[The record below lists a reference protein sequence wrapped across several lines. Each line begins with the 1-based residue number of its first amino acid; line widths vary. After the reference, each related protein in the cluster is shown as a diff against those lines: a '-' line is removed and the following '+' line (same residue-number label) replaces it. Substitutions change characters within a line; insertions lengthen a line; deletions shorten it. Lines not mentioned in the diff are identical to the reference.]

1 MAVNISNAISAYA
14 QAARPAP
21 VGVDSAA
28 SGAAALGQQPAQ
40 DFAGLVKNATQTA
53 IDQMKTGERM
63 SMMAIAG
70 QADLTEVVTAV
81 SAAEVTLQTVMAVR
95 DKVITAYNEIMRM
108 PI

>member
-1 MAVNISNAISAYA
+1 MAVDINNAISAYN
-14 QAARPAP
+14 AASRPAATM
-21 VGVDSAA
+21 G
-28 SGAAALGQQPAQ
+28 LGLQDKTDAPE
-40 DFAGLVKNATQTA
+40 DFAGLVKGAVQTS
-53 IDQMKTGERM
+53 IDTMKNGERM
-63 SMMAIAG
+63 SMKAIAG

>member
-1 MAVNISNAISAYA
+1 MAVDVNNAISAYKA
-14 QAARPAP
+14 AARPAAMA
-21 VGVDSAA
+21 GQDAASSAA
-28 SGAAALGQQPAQ
+28 EAPE
-40 DFAGLVKNATQTA
+40 DFAGLVKSAAQSS
-53 IDQMKTGERM
+53 IDALKSGERM
-63 SMMAIAG
+63 SMKAIAG

>member
-1 MAVNISNAISAYA
+1 MALNISNAINAYA
-14 QAARPAP
+14 SAARPTTPGLDA
-21 VGVDSAA
+21 GANAA
-28 SGAAALGQQPAQ
+28 TNAQPAQ
-40 DFAGLVKNATQTA
+40 DFAGLVKNAAQSS
-53 IDQMKTGERM
+53 IDTMKTGERM